1 MKLYPFQ
8 KEGVERIKG
17 FDGRVLLADS
27 MGLGKTVQA
36 LSYLT
41 TTPGVLPAVVVCP
54 ASVKFVW
61 EQEAER
67 MGVSSIVLSGRAPY
81 EVEPVDL
88 YIINYDILVDKVKI
102 FRNGRMKVLGGA
114 WLKTLRRFQ
123 PQTIIIDE
131 CHFAK
136 NPKSKRTKAIKKL
149 CRKIPHVLAL
159 SGTPMTNRP
168 AELWPTLNLLRP
180 DVWPA
185 FWPFAQSYCGLT
197 HGYFGWDWSGATNL
211 DKLNVQL
218 TKYVMIRRRKE
229 DVLKDLPAKLRDTVP
244 CEMRKPIEYQEAE
257 TDFAGWLQE
266 NYGPDKKPM
275 ALTKVGYL
283 LRLAAKLKARA
294 VIRWINE
301 FLESSDEKLVVFA
314 KHHKMIDA
322 IVKHVDYRSVTLDGR
337 MSADKKKDAVTQF
350 QQDKKIRL
358 FVGNIKAAGVGITLT
373 AASTVAFTEL
383 DWVPSDL
390 NQAEDRCH
398 RIGQEHPVWVHYL
411 IAKGTVEE
419 RLCAALIKKQAVM
432 DKAID
437 GTRTIDNFD
446 LFAEILGG
454 FR

>member
-1 MKLYPFQ
+1 
-8 KEGVERIKG
+8 
-17 FDGRVLLADS
+17 
-27 MGLGKTVQA
+27 
-36 LSYLT
+36 
-41 TTPGVLPAVVVCP
+41 
-54 ASVKFVW
+54 
-61 EQEAER
+61 
-67 MGVSSIVLSGRAPY
+67 
-81 EVEPVDL
+81 
-88 YIINYDILVDKVKI
+88 
-102 FRNGRMKVLGGA
+102 
-114 WLKTLRRFQ
+114 
-123 PQTIIIDE
+123 
-131 CHFAK
+131 
-136 NPKSKRTKAIKKL
+136 
-149 CRKIPHVLAL
+149 
-159 SGTPMTNRP
+159 
-168 AELWPTLNLLRP
+168 
-180 DVWPA
+180 
-185 FWPFAQSYCGLT
+185 
-197 HGYFGWDWSGATNL
+197 
-211 DKLNVQL
+211 
-218 TKYVMIRRRKE
+218 
-229 DVLKDLPAKLRDTVP
+229 
-244 CEMRKPIEYQEAE
+244 
-257 TDFAGWLQE
+257 
-266 NYGPDKKPM
+266 M

>member
-8 KEGVERIKG
+8 AEDVERMRQ
-17 FDGRVLLADS
+17 FNGRVLLAS
-27 MGLGKTVQA
+27 TMGLGKTVQA

-41 TTPGVLPAVVVCP
+41 TTPGALPAVVVCP

-197 HGYFGWDWSGATNL
+197 HGYFGWDWSGATHL

-244 CEMRKPIEYQEAE
+244 CVMRDPGTYHWAE
-257 TDFAGWLQE
+257 EDFAGCCKSTTAQ
-266 NYGPDKKPM
+266 
-275 ALTKVGYL
+275 TKS
-283 LRLAAKLKARA
+283 
-294 VIRWINE
+294 RW
-301 FLESSDEKLVVFA
+301 
-314 KHHKMIDA
+314 
-322 IVKHVDYRSVTLDGR
+322 
-337 MSADKKKDAVTQF
+337 
-350 QQDKKIRL
+350 
-358 FVGNIKAAGVGITLT
+358 
-373 AASTVAFTEL
+373 
-383 DWVPSDL
+383 P
-390 NQAEDRCH
+390 
-398 RIGQEHPVWVHYL
+398 
-411 IAKGTVEE
+411 
-419 RLCAALIKKQAVM
+419 
-432 DKAID
+432 
-437 GTRTIDNFD
+437 
-446 LFAEILGG
+446 
-454 FR
+454 